1 MLALREWSAK
11 AWEHLKAEVQQED
24 KQQQVAVLL
33 ASKQK
38 RNHWLAAKSCKLRN
52 YKTTSSSSHL
62 LLEIVQ
68 TC

>member
-1 MLALREWSAK
+1 MQALREWSAK
-11 AWEHLKAEVQQED
+11 AWEHLKAEVLLED

-38 RNHWLAAKSCKLRN
+38 LNHLLAAKSCKLRS